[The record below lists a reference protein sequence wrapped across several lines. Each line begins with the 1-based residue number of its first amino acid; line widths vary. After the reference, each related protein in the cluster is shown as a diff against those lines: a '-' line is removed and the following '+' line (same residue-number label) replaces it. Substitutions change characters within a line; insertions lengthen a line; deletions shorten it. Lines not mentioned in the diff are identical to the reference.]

1 MLVVL
6 DSWTDWLI
14 TQKAGRDGRVIV
26 SQQELD
32 LTRTAP
38 FSVGNVKII

>member
-6 DSWTDWLI
+6 GSLTDWLI
-14 TQKAGRDGRVIV
+14 TQKAGREGRVIV
-26 SQQELD
+26 SQQVLD
-32 LTRTAP
+32 FTRTAP

>member
-1 MLVVL
+1 VLVVL
-6 DSWTDWLI
+6 GSLTDWLI
-14 TQKAGRDGRVIV
+14 TQKAGREGRVIV

-32 LTRTAP
+32 FTRPAP